1 MPFPENT
8 PLPIPEPDFAGFPA
22 DAAAPATPT
31 DGPEPN
37 LRLRMARHLF
47 RRFERPE
54 RPEPSGRRTAALHI
68 GLFVLTLITTTLAG
82 IQLTRGDVGFL
93 PLDVFE
99 LRGAALSAELQR
111 GLWFSLPFLG
121 VLTVHE
127 FGHYFTARRNRVRA
141 SLPYY
146 IPFPL
151 GLGTFGA
158 VIRIKERIF
167 SRREFFDIGLAGPL
181 AGFLVAV
188 PLLIY
193 GFTHLP
199 PLAYLY
205 TIHPEYARYGADYAY
220 YVYPPGAQGL
230 TLAKPLL
237 YRLLETTFADPALL
251 PHPNEL
257 MHYPVL
263 LAGAL
268 SLFFTA
274 LNLLPLGQLD
284 GGHILYGLLGPGRF
298 NRLALALFIG
308 FIFYAGLG
316 LFSLHDGWQTWLYG
330 APAYALYL
338 GLIFWRVLPRPR
350 QGLLLAASIWAA
362 QLACAVAFPGVL
374 GNPGWLVFGL
384 LLGRFTGIYHPPA
397 PNERPLSSGRRVLGW
412 AMVIIFVL
420 CFTASPFK

>member
-1 MPFPENT
+1 VPFPENT
-8 PLPIPEPDFAGFPA
+8 PLPPPIPDSTSEPA
-22 DAAAPATPT
+22 DAAALSAAAAGHKATN
-31 DGPEPN
+31 ESAQ
-37 LRLRMARHLF
+37 ARALF
-47 RRFERPE
+47 RQFERPE
-54 RPEPSGRRTAALHI
+54 PAAGRTAALHL
-68 GLFVLTLITTTLAG
+68 GLFLVTLVTTTLAG
-82 IQLTRGDVGFL
+82 IQLTRGAVDFL
-93 PLDVFE
+93 PFEVFA
-99 LRGAALSAELQR
+99 LRGAALSAEVRQ
-111 GLWFSLPFLG
+111 GLWFALPFLG

-127 FGHYFTARRNRVRA
+127 FGHYFTARYNRVRA

-146 IPFPL
+146 IPFPM

-158 VIRIKERIF
+158 IIRIKDRIF
-167 SRREFFDIGLAGPL
+167 SRRTFFDIGLAGPL
-181 AGFLVAV
+181 AGFVASV

-199 PLAYLY
+199 PLDYLFR
-205 TIHPEYARYGADYAY
+205 IHPEYARFGTDYAQ
-220 YVYPPGAQGL
+220 YVYPPGGAQGI

-237 YRLLETTFADPALL
+237 YQLLETAFADPARL

-284 GGHILYGLLGPGRF
+284 GGHILYGLLGRRRF
-298 NRLALALFIG
+298 NRTAFVLFIG
-308 FIFYAGLG
+308 FVFYAGLG
-316 LFSLHDGWQTWLYG
+316 LFSPRSSWQVWAYG
-330 APAYALYL
+330 GPVYALYL

-350 QGLLLAASIWAA
+350 QGLLLAAGIWAA
-362 QLACAVAFPGVL
+362 QLAFAVAAPGTM

-397 PNERPLSSGRRVLGW
+397 PDERPLNTGRKVLGW
-412 AMVIIFVL
+412 VMVAIFAL
-420 CFTASPFK
+420 CFTPSPFK

>member
-1 MPFPENT
+1 V
-8 PLPIPEPDFAGFPA
+8 
-22 DAAAPATPT
+22 
-31 DGPEPN
+31 
-37 LRLRMARHLF
+37 
-47 RRFERPE
+47 
-54 RPEPSGRRTAALHI
+54 HI
-68 GLFVLTLITTTLAG
+68 GLFLITLVTTTLAG
-82 IQLTRGDVGFL
+82 IQLTRGAVDFL
-93 PLDVFE
+93 PLEVFS
-99 LRGAALSAELQR
+99 LRGAALWAALQP
-111 GLWFSLPFLG
+111 GLWFALPFLG

-127 FGHYFTARRNRVRA
+127 FGHYFTARYNRVRA

-146 IPFPL
+146 IPFPM

-158 VIRIKERIF
+158 VIRIRERIF

-199 PLAYLY
+199 PLEYLFSV
-205 TIHPEYARYGADYAY
+205 HPEYARYGANYAQ
-220 YVYPPGAQGL
+220 YVYPPNAAAL
-230 TLAKPLL
+230 TLARPLL
-237 YRLLETTFADPALL
+237 YQWLEAAFANPALL

-263 LAGAL
+263 LAGEL

-274 LNLLPLGQLD
+274 LNLLPMGQLD

-298 NRLALALFIG
+298 NRLVPVLFVG

-316 LFSLHDGWQTWLYG
+316 IFSLHDDWQTWAYG
-330 APAYALYL
+330 GPIYAGYL
-338 GLIFWRVLPRPR
+338 ALIFWRVLPRP
-350 QGLLLAASIWAA
+350 QHGLLLAAGIWAA
-362 QLACAVAFPGVL
+362 QVACTVLWPGIL

-397 PNERPLSSGRRVLGW
+397 PDERGLSRGRQVLGW
-412 AMVIIFVL
+412 VMVAIFVV
-420 CFTASPFK
+420 CFTPSPFG